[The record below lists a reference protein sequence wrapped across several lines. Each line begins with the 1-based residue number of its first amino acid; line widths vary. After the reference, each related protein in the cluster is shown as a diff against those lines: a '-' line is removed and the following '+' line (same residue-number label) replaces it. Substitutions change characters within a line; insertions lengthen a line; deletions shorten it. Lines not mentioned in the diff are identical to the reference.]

1 MQWLFILFRIRKYYE
16 GQEELSQGEI
26 FQSFQIYFKRRIK
39 NFDYICSVSQISAA
53 TKPNPT
59 LGIATAQTE
68 SAAAAVVRGQ
78 AGLLYWAMD
87 MAVPLIYLAQS

>member
-53 TKPNPT
+53 TKPNAT
-59 LGIATAQTE
+59 LSIATAQTE
-68 SAAAAVVRGQ
+68 SAAVVLGQ